1 MLKTL
6 KSKLYL
12 VMTAGFIFI
21 LAVNIMFIFFSNN
34 FKNESVNMNIIGQTN
49 DAIKDLRGNILQI
62 IDLSR
67 LKNLKVNAVQSKK
80 EKAKIEKL
88 YDAKIL
94 QIANAS
100 KPEFY
105 NINNVLKG
113 YSLGFAKVK
122 APLIFKTKKS
132 ELHKISS
139 KKISVLLKKLSN
151 KYFIFIPIVGR
162 LLKYPLLLGGAMSS
176 KYFETQI
183 GPIINDMHKVNNV
196 EKKSYND
203 QLKLLNLIL
212 IAFPIL
218 FLIAALIVIFYF
230 KNTVIKVLNI
240 VDIKIKQ
247 VAAGNLTSKIKI
259 SGVHKESEIGII
271 IEQLNNLIDSLS
283 DNIKGISNTSNS
295 LSSQSEQLN
304 SSSKEFEKTIE
315 QMREKASRII
325 ESIKQMSIAIIEVA
339 KNSSSS
345 AQKAQETEKVV
356 DYGTKSVQ
364 EVAVEMKNIEKTV
377 SAVSDTI
384 TELGA
389 SSEKIGEII
398 GVINDIA
405 DQTNLL
411 ALNAAIEAAR
421 AGEQGRGFAVV
432 ADEVRKLAERTTKAT
447 KEIESMILSIQRNT
461 QDAVTSM
468 QKGKQEVSKGAEIA
482 GKSAEAI
489 SNINSLMSKL
499 KEMITQIATASE
511 EQSQVSEE
519 ISLSSEEIIK
529 AQDTAQAGSKQ
540 VIASS
545 EELAHMAIDLSNM
558 VKAFKIN

>member
-1 MLKTL
+1 MKTL
-6 KSKLYL
+6 KSKINFIM
-12 VMTAGFIFI
+12 VVGFIFI
-21 LAVNIMFIFFSNN
+21 LAGYILLILYSNGL
-34 FKNESVNMNIIGQTN
+34 KKEAVNMNAIEQTSG
-49 DAIKDLRGNILQI
+49 AIKDLKGNLLQI

-67 LKNLKVNAVQSKK
+67 LKALKINGVKSKK
-80 EKAKIEKL
+80 EKAKIEK
-88 YDAKIL
+88 YYNAKIL
-94 QIANAS
+94 KLAKAS
-100 KPEFY
+100 SPEFL
-105 NINNVLKG
+105 NIDNILKG
-113 YSLGFAKVK
+113 YTQGFGKVK
-122 APLIFKTKKS
+122 APLIFEIKKS
-132 ELHKISS
+132 DLHRVSS
-139 KKISVLLKKLSN
+139 KNIQYALKSLSG
-151 KYFIFIPIVGR
+151 KYLIFKPIVER
-162 LLKYPLLLGGAMSS
+162 LLKYPLLLGGAMSP
-176 KYFETQI
+176 KYFETQLN
-183 GPIINDMHKVNNV
+183 PIINDMHKVNNSI
-196 EKKSYND
+196 KKSYYGRI
-203 QLKLLNLIL
+203 KLSNVIFS
-212 IAFPIL
+212 AFPVL
-218 FLIAALIVIFYF
+218 FLISAFIVVFYF

-240 VDIKIKQ
+240 VDEKIKQ
-247 VAAGNLTSKIKI
+247 IAAGDLTSKIKI
-259 SGVHKESEIGII
+259 SGVHKESEIGIL
-271 IEQLNNLIDSLS
+271 IEQVNRLVDSLS
-283 DNIKGISNTSNS
+283 GNVKGILNTSNS

-304 SSSKEFEKTIE
+304 SSSREFEKTIG
-315 QMREKASRII
+315 QMKEKASRII

-345 AQKAQETEKVV
+345 AQKAEETEKVV

-364 EVAVEMKNIEKTV
+364 DVAIEMKNIEKTV
-377 SAVSDTI
+377 SAVSITI

-489 SNINSLMSKL
+489 SNINSLMAKL

-519 ISLSSEEIIK
+519 ISLSSEEIIN
-529 AQDTAQAGSKQ
+529 AQDRAQEGSRQ

-545 EELAHMAIDLSNM
+545 EELARMALDLSNM

>member
-6 KSKLYL
+6 KSKLYFIA
-12 VMTAGFIFI
+12 VVGFIFI
-21 LAVNIMFIFFSNN
+21 LAVNLFLIYYSNGL
-34 FKNESVNMNIIGQTN
+34 KNETLNSEVISSTQMSIKTLKGNLLRII
-49 DAIKDLRGNILQI
+49 LM
-62 IDLSR
+62 SR
-67 LKNLKVNAVQSKK
+67 VKMLKMNAVKSKK
-80 EKAKIEKL
+80 AKAKIEKY
-88 YDAKIL
+88 YDDRIL
-94 QIANAS
+94 KLAAAS
-100 KPEFY
+100 KPLFA
-105 NINNVLKG
+105 NVNNALTG
-113 YSLGFAKVK
+113 YTMGFSKVK
-122 APLIFKTKKS
+122 AAAVFGAPKSQLNEFSSQKTALLFKSLKNKFYIFR
-132 ELHKISS
+132 
-139 KKISVLLKKLSN
+139 
-151 KYFIFIPIVGR
+151 PIVGR
-162 LLKYPLLLGGAMSS
+162 LLKYPLLLGGAMST
-176 KYFETQI
+176 KYFESQLNPMVSQI
-183 GPIINDMHKVNNV
+183 SQIKVAVN
-196 EKKSYND
+196 KSYYKKV
-203 QLKLLNLIL
+203 KLLDYIF
-212 IAFPIL
+212 IAFPVV
-218 FLIAALIVIFYF
+218 FLIGALIVILYI
-230 KNTVIKVLNI
+230 KNSVIKVLNLI
-240 VDIKIKQ
+240 DEKIKQ
-247 VAAGNLTSKIKI
+247 IAGGDLTSKIKI
-259 SGVHKESEIGII
+259 SGVHKESEIGVI
-271 IEQLNNLIDSLS
+271 IEQVNSLVDSLS
-283 DNIKGISNTSNS
+283 GNVKGIVNTSNS

-364 EVAVEMKNIEKTV
+364 DVAREMKNIEKTV
-377 SAVSDTI
+377 SAVSATI
-384 TELGA
+384 TELGS
-389 SSEKIGEII
+389 SSEKIGVII

-447 KEIESMILSIQRNT
+447 KEIEAMILSIQRNT

-468 QKGKQEVSKGAEIA
+468 QKGQEEVSKGAEIA

-489 SNINSLMSKL
+489 SNINSLMLKL

-519 ISLSSEEIIK
+519 ISFSSEEIIK
-529 AQDTAQAGSKQ
+529 AQDSAQAGSKQ

-545 EELAHMAIDLSNM
+545 EELARMAVDLSNM
-558 VKAFKIN
+558 VRMFKTA

>member
-6 KSKLYL
+6 NAKLYFI
-12 VMTAGFIFI
+12 MIAGFIFI
-21 LAVNIMFIFFSNN
+21 LLVNLFLILYSNGL
-34 FKNESVNMNIIGQTN
+34 KNKTVNADVISRTSTG
-49 DAIKDLRGNILQI
+49 IKTLKGNLLQI
-62 IDLSR
+62 ILLSHIKM
-67 LKNLKVNAVQSKK
+67 LKISGAKSKK
-80 EKAKIEKL
+80 AKAKIEKY

-94 QIANAS
+94 KLAEDS
-100 KPEFY
+100 KPVFS
-105 NINNVLKG
+105 NVESSLTG
-113 YSLGFAKVK
+113 YTMGFDKVK
-122 APLIFKTKKS
+122 AASVFGTEKS
-132 ELHKISS
+132 KLQIISS
-139 KKISVLLKKLSN
+139 KKIVVLLKSLKN
-151 KYFIFIPIVGR
+151 KFYIFRPIVGR
-162 LLKYPLLLGGAMSS
+162 LLKYPLLLGGAMSN
-176 KYFETQI
+176 KYFESQLNPMVAQI
-183 GPIINDMHKVNNV
+183 SQVNGIIKNSYYQKV
-196 EKKSYND
+196 
-203 QLKLLNLIL
+203 KLLNYIF
-212 IAFPIL
+212 IAFPIV
-218 FLIAALIVIFYF
+218 FLIGAVIVLFYF
-230 KNTVIKVLNI
+230 KNSVIRVLNL
-240 VDIKIKQ
+240 VDEKIKQ
-247 VAAGNLTSKIKI
+247 IARGDLTSKIKI
-259 SGVHKESEIGII
+259 SGVRKESEIGVL
-271 IEQLNNLIDSLS
+271 IEQVNSLVDSLS
-283 DNIKGISNTSNS
+283 GNVKGILNTSNS

-356 DYGTKSVQ
+356 DYGTKSVKD
-364 EVAVEMKNIEKTV
+364 VANEIKNIEKTV
-377 SAVSDTI
+377 SAVSVTI
-384 TELGA
+384 TELGS

-468 QKGKQEVSKGAEIA
+468 QKGKEEVSKGAEIA

-489 SNINSLMSKL
+489 SNINSLMVKL
-499 KEMITQIATASE
+499 KEMITQIAAASE

-529 AQDTAQAGSKQ
+529 AQDNAQAGSRQ
-540 VIASS
+540 VISSS
-545 EELAHMAIDLSNM
+545 EELARMALDLSNM
-558 VKAFKIN
+558 VKTFKVA